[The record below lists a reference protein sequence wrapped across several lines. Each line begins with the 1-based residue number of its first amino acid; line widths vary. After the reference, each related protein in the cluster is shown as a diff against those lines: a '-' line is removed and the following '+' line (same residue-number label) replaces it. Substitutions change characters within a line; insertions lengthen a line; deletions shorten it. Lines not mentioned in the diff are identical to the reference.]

1 MTYTLQDFCAEI
13 HTILSE
19 GNDAAGRE
27 RVRQRLEKLL
37 ANETF
42 VAAFCGPDRKPGVS
56 KLNED
61 PNTGAVVLAHVY
73 DRGTVSPPHDHG
85 ASWAVYGQAVGH
97 TDMTVWRRADDKGDE
112 GPAALE
118 PAETFR
124 LNPGEAGLFDVGTIH
139 SIDFP
144 DGARFVRVTGVD
156 LDGIDRTSYDLKSGA
171 VRTIRAE
178 LADRA

>member
-1 MTYTLQDFCAEI
+1 
-13 HTILSE
+13 
-19 GNDAAGRE
+19 
-27 RVRQRLEKLL
+27 
-37 ANETF
+37 
-42 VAAFCGPDRKPGVS
+42 
-56 KLNED
+56 
-61 PNTGAVVLAHVY
+61 
-73 DRGTVSPPHDHG
+73 
-85 ASWAVYGQAVGH
+85 
-97 TDMTVWRRADDKGDE
+97 
-112 GPAALE
+112 
-118 PAETFR
+118 TFR